1 MDFRDFQK
9 YFDTVDI
16 CNLTPDSPIDMPRQW
31 HTTEFHGRW
40 LKGFSA
46 GGRPTLRGKP
56 TVRAKYFGKVTDSNF
71 RIALYLIT
79 SCIYS
84 CNLRVS

>member
-1 MDFRDFQK
+1 MDFNDFLK
-9 YFDTVDI
+9 NFDTVDI

-46 GGRPTLRGKP
+46 GGRPTLRGNQ
-56 TVRAKYFGKVTDSNF
+56 TVDVIESDNSVMEF
-71 RIALYLIT
+71 
-79 SCIYS
+79 
-84 CNLRVS
+84 